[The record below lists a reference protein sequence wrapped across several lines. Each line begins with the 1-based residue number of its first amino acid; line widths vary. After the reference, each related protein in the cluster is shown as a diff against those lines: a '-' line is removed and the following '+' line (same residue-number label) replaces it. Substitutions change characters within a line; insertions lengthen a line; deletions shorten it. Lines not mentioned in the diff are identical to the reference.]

1 MENSPLRVSMIEDD
15 QSISVCV
22 STYISLHEEL
32 EMDGCFISV
41 EAFLKHSQAKIDFRP
56 KILLLDIGLPGMSGI
71 EGIPQIK
78 QLHDDIDIIMLT
90 TYEEEDVILKA
101 LCAGACSYLSKST
114 GLSDIVESIK
124 IVSKGGSYMSPGIAR
139 EIVKYLVGGKKSGA
153 RCLSPRQNEI
163 LHALSEGKS
172 YKNIAKDL
180 YISFETVK
188 THVKRI
194 YKILEVNN
202 RTSAVSKYLKG
213 EL

>member
-1 MENSPLRVSMIEDD
+1 MIEDD